1 MLNSFRNFTKSFWAK
16 ILLVIIIIPFVF
28 WGMGGV
34 FSGGSQNTLAKIN
47 NYNISTKDFEEYIYS
62 LNINPEIIRKN
73 IDNSMIEQLL
83 SGLINKT
90 TLALQSEDL
99 EIVLSDNILSEIIKK
114 DEKFLDKNNQF
125 SRTKYEKFLIS
136 NNFSAV
142 LYEKNLKN
150 EVTNKLL
157 FNYISGGTFPP
168 SFLVKNTY
176 DYQNKKLIVQAISLN
191 PLYKKEQ
198 DFDETS
204 IKRYIDDNRDNL
216 KEDFIS
222 IRFASI
228 NPLSLVDSKEFNELF
243 FEKIDEI
250 ENLIINDTNYEE
262 IVKNYNLNVTPIKS
276 INKNGDNENGIL
288 QENISQDLV
297 SKIFELKFKEV
308 NDINLLEY
316 ENEFALVIIDE
327 IKNSIPNI
335 VSKKFN
341 EKIIKGLIN
350 RDIFEYNTKLMAKI
364 KTNSLI
370 ESDFVQLA
378 KENRTDIRD
387 ISINGIRDNNFF
399 STKSN
404 NQIFKLREK
413 NFTIVDEIEKNKT
426 FLVWVREIQK
436 PSLNKASDEYDK
448 YYHETI
454 RGLKNNIYSSFDHYI
469 NQKYKVEIN
478 YKTLERLKNILDD
491 N

>member
-34 FSGGSQNTLAKIN
+34 FRGGSQNTVAKIN
-47 NYNISTKDFEEYIYS
+47 NYNISTKNFMEHINS
-62 LNINPEIIRKN
+62 LNINPEIIREN
-73 IDNSMIEQLL
+73 INNSIIEQLL
-83 SGLINKT
+83 SDLINKT
-90 TLALQSEDL
+90 TLSLQSKDL

-136 NNFSAV
+136 NNFNAA

-150 EVTNKLL
+150 EQTNKLL
-157 FNYISGGTFPP
+157 FNYVSGGTFPP

-176 DYQNKKLIVQAISLN
+176 DYQNKKLTVQAISLN

-198 DFDETS
+198 DFDEAS
-204 IKRYIDDNRDNL
+204 IKKYIDDNRDNL

-250 ENLIINDTNYEE
+250 ENLIINDANYEE
-262 IVKNYNLNVTPIKS
+262 IVKNYNLNVTTVKL
-276 INKNGDNENGIL
+276 INKDGNNENGIL
-288 QENISQDLV
+288 QKNVNQGLIN
-297 SKIFELKFKEV
+297 KIFELKFKEV
-308 NDINLLEY
+308 KDINLLEY
-316 ENEFALVIIDE
+316 ENEYALVVIDE

-335 VSKKFN
+335 TSKKFK
-341 EKIIKGLIN
+341 EKIIRGLIN

-364 KTNSLI
+364 KTNSLT

-378 KENRTDIRD
+378 KTSQIDIKD
-387 ISINGIRDNNFF
+387 ISINDIRDNNFF

-413 NFTIVDEIEKNKT
+413 NFTIVDEIEKNQT
-426 FLVWVREIQK
+426 FLILVKEIQK
-436 PSLNKASDEYDK
+436 TNLDKTSDEYDK
-448 YYHETI
+448 YYYETVI
-454 RGLKNNIYSSFDHYI
+454 SLKNNIYSSFDHYI

-478 YKTLERLKNILDD
+478 YQTLERLKNYYR
-491 N
+491 

>member
-1 MLNSFRNFTKSFWAK
+1 MLNSFRNFSKSFWAK

-34 FSGGSQNTLAKIN
+34 FRGGSQNTVAKVN
-47 NYNISTKDFEEYIYS
+47 NNNISTKNFMEHINS
-62 LNINPEIIRKN
+62 LNINPEVIREN
-73 IDNSMIEQLL
+73 IDNSIIEQLL
-83 SGLINKT
+83 SGLINKNI
-90 TLALQSEDL
+90 LSLQSKDL

-136 NNFSAV
+136 NNFNAAF
-142 LYEKNLKN
+142 YEKNLKN
-150 EVTNKLL
+150 EQTNKLL
-157 FNYISGGTFPP
+157 FNYVSGGTFPP
-168 SFLVKNTY
+168 NFMVKNTY

-243 FEKIDEI
+243 FKKIDEI
-250 ENLIINDTNYEE
+250 ENLIINDANYEE
-262 IVKNYNLNVTPIKS
+262 IVKNYNLNVTAVKL
-276 INKNGDNENGIL
+276 INKDGNNENGIL
-288 QENISQDLV
+288 QENINQDLIN
-297 SKIFELKFKEV
+297 KIFELKFKEV
-308 NDINLLEY
+308 KDINLLEY
-316 ENEFALVIIDE
+316 ENEYALVVIDE

-335 VSKKFN
+335 ASKTFK

-364 KTNSLI
+364 KTNSLT

-378 KENRTDIRD
+378 KTSQIDIKD
-387 ISINGIRDNNFF
+387 ISINDIRDNNFF

-404 NQIFKLREK
+404 DQIFKLREK
-413 NFTIVDEIEKNKT
+413 DFTIVDEIKKNQT
-426 FLVWVREIQK
+426 FLILVKEIQK
-436 PSLNKASDEYDK
+436 TNLDKTSDEYDK
-448 YYHETI
+448 YYYETVI
-454 RGLKNNIYSSFDHYI
+454 SLKNNIYSSFDHYI

-478 YKTLERLKNILDD
+478 YQTLERLKNYYR
-491 N
+491 

>member
-34 FSGGSQNTLAKIN
+34 FRGGSQNTVAKIN
-47 NYNISTKDFEEYIYS
+47 NYNISTKNFMEYINS
-62 LNINPEIIRKN
+62 LNINPEIIREN
-73 IDNSMIEQLL
+73 IDNSIIEQLL
-83 SGLINKT
+83 SDLINKT
-90 TLALQSEDL
+90 TLSLQSKDL

-125 SRTKYEKFLIS
+125 SRIKYEKFLIS

-150 EVTNKLL
+150 EQTNKLL
-157 FNYISGGTFPP
+157 FNYVSGGTFPP

-198 DFDETS
+198 DFDEAS
-204 IKRYIDDNRDNL
+204 IKKYIDDNRDNL

-250 ENLIINDTNYEE
+250 ENLIINDANYEE
-262 IVKNYNLNVTPIKS
+262 IVKNYNLNVIAVKL
-276 INKNGDNENGIL
+276 INQNGNNENGIL
-288 QENISQDLV
+288 QENINQDLIN
-297 SKIFELKFKEV
+297 KIFELKFKEV
-308 NDINLLEY
+308 KDINLLEY
-316 ENEFALVIIDE
+316 ENEYAIVVIDE
-327 IKNSIPNI
+327 TKNSIPNI
-335 VSKKFN
+335 TSKKFK

-364 KTNSLI
+364 KTNSLT

-378 KENRTDIRD
+378 KESRTDIED

-426 FLVWVREIQK
+426 FLIWVREIQK

-448 YYHETI
+448 YYYETI
-454 RGLKNNIYSSFDHYI
+454 IGLKNNIYSSFDHYI

-478 YKTLERLKNILDD
+478 YKTLDRLKNYFR
-491 N
+491 

>member
-34 FSGGSQNTLAKIN
+34 FSGGSQKTLAKIN
-47 NYNISTKDFEEYIYS
+47 NYNISTKDFEEHINA
-62 LNINPEIIRKN
+62 LNINQEIIREN
-73 IDNSMIEQLL
+73 IDNSIIEQLL
-83 SGLINKT
+83 SDLINKT

-99 EIVLSDNILSEIIKK
+99 EIVLSDSILYEIIRK
-114 DEKFLDKNNQF
+114 DEKFLDSNNQF
-125 SRTKYEKFLIS
+125 SRIKYEKFLIS

-150 EVTNKLL
+150 EQTNKLL
-157 FNYISGGTFPP
+157 FNYVSGGTFPP

-228 NPLSLVDSKEFNELF
+228 NPSSLVDSKEFNELF

-250 ENLIINDTNYEE
+250 ENLIINGSNYEK
-262 IVKNYNLNVTPIKS
+262 IIKNYNLNVTPIKS

-364 KTNSLI
+364 KTNSLT

-378 KENRTDIRD
+378 KESRTDIRD

-426 FLVWVREIQK
+426 FLIWVREIQK

-448 YYHETI
+448 YYYETI
-454 RGLKNNIYSSFDHYI
+454 IGLKNNIYSSFEQYI

-478 YKTLERLKNILDD
+478 YQTLDRLKNYFR
-491 N
+491 

>member
-34 FSGGSQNTLAKIN
+34 FRGGSQNTVAKIN
-47 NYNISTKDFEEYIYS
+47 NYNISTKDFMEHVSS
-62 LNINPEIIRKN
+62 LNINPEIIREN
-73 IDNSMIEQLL
+73 IDNSIIEQLV
-83 SGLINKT
+83 SDLINKT
-90 TLALQSEDL
+90 TLSLQSENL
-99 EIVLSDNILSEIIKK
+99 KIVLSDNMLSEIIKN

-125 SRTKYEKFLIS
+125 SRTKYEKFLLS
-136 NNFSAV
+136 NNFGAA

-150 EVTNKLL
+150 EQTNKLL
-157 FNYISGGTFPP
+157 FNYVSGGTFPP

-250 ENLIINDTNYEE
+250 ENLIINGSNYEK
-262 IVKNYNLNVTPIKS
+262 IIKNYNLNVTPIKS

-297 SKIFELKFKEV
+297 NKIFELKFKEV

-350 RDIFEYNTKLMAKI
+350 RNIFEYNTKLMAKI
-364 KTNSLI
+364 KTNSLT
-370 ESDFVQLA
+370 ESDFVLLA
-378 KENRTDIRD
+378 RKNQVDIKD

-426 FLVWVREIQK
+426 FLIWVREIQK

-448 YYHETI
+448 YYYETI
-454 RGLKNNIYSSFDHYI
+454 IGLKNNIYSSFDHYI

-478 YKTLERLKNILDD
+478 YKTLERLKNYLR
-491 N
+491 

>member
-1 MLNSFRNFTKSFWAK
+1 MLNSFRNFAKSFWAK

-34 FSGGSQNTLAKIN
+34 FRGGSQNTVAKIN
-47 NYNISTKDFEEYIYS
+47 NYNISTKNFMEYINS
-62 LNINPEIIRKN
+62 LNINPEIIREN
-73 IDNSMIEQLL
+73 INNSIIEQLL
-83 SGLINKT
+83 SDLINKT
-90 TLALQSEDL
+90 TLSLQSKDL
-99 EIVLSDNILSEIIKK
+99 EIILSDNILSEIIKK

-136 NNFSAV
+136 NNFNAA

-150 EVTNKLL
+150 EQINKLL
-157 FNYISGGTFPP
+157 FNYVSGGTFPP

-176 DYQNKKLIVQAISLN
+176 DYQNKKLTVQAISLN

-198 DFDETS
+198 DFDEAS
-204 IKRYIDDNRDNL
+204 IKKYIDDNRDNL

-250 ENLIINDTNYEE
+250 ENLIINDANYEE
-262 IVKNYNLNVTPIKS
+262 IVKNYNLNVTAVKL
-276 INKNGDNENGIL
+276 INKDGNNENGIL
-288 QENISQDLV
+288 QENINQNLIN
-297 SKIFELKFKEV
+297 KIFKLKFKEV
-308 NDINLLEY
+308 KDINLLEY
-316 ENEFALVIIDE
+316 ENEYALVVIDE

-335 VSKKFN
+335 TSKRFK

-364 KTNSLI
+364 KTNSLT

-378 KENRTDIRD
+378 KESRTDIED

-413 NFTIVDEIEKNKT
+413 NFTIVDEIEKNQT
-426 FLVWVREIQK
+426 FLILVKEIQK
-436 PSLNKASDEYDK
+436 TNLDKTSDEYDK
-448 YYHETI
+448 YYYETVI
-454 RGLKNNIYSSFDHYI
+454 SLKNNIYSSFDHYI

-478 YKTLERLKNILDD
+478 YQTLERLKNYYR
-491 N
+491 

>member
-136 NNFSAV
+136 NNFSAA

-150 EVTNKLL
+150 EQANKLL
-157 FNYISGGTFPP
+157 FNYVSGGTFPP

-176 DYQNKKLIVQAISLN
+176 NYQNKKLIVQAISLN

-250 ENLIINDTNYEE
+250 ENLIINDANYEE
-262 IVKNYNLNVTPIKS
+262 IVKNYNLNVTTVKL
-276 INKNGDNENGIL
+276 INKGGNNENGIL
-288 QENISQDLV
+288 QKNVNQGLIN
-297 SKIFELKFKEV
+297 KIFELKFKEV
-308 NDINLLEY
+308 KDINLLEY
-316 ENEFALVIIDE
+316 ENEYALVIIDE

-335 VSKKFN
+335 TSKKFK

-364 KTNSLI
+364 KTNSLT

-378 KENRTDIRD
+378 KESRTDIRD

-454 RGLKNNIYSSFDHYI
+454 IGLKNNIYSSFDHYI

-478 YKTLERLKNILDD
+478 YKTLERLKNYLR
-491 N
+491 

>member
-62 LNINPEIIRKN
+62 LNINPEIIREN

-157 FNYISGGTFPP
+157 FNYVSGGTFPP

-176 DYQNKKLIVQAISLN
+176 NYQNKKLIVQAISLN

-250 ENLIINDTNYEE
+250 ENLIINGSNYEK
-262 IVKNYNLNVTPIKS
+262 IIKNYNLNVTPIKS

-364 KTNSLI
+364 KTNSLT

-378 KENRTDIRD
+378 KESRTDIED

-426 FLVWVREIQK
+426 FLIWVREIQK

-448 YYHETI
+448 YYYETI
-454 RGLKNNIYSSFDHYI
+454 IDIKNNIYSSFDFYI

-478 YKTLERLKNILDD
+478 YQTLDRLKNYFR
-491 N
+491 

>member
-136 NNFSAV
+136 NNFSAA

-157 FNYISGGTFPP
+157 FNYVSGGTFPP

-250 ENLIINDTNYEE
+250 ENLIINGSNYEK
-262 IVKNYNLNVTPIKS
+262 IIKNYNLNVTPIKS

-364 KTNSLI
+364 KTNSLT

-378 KENRTDIRD
+378 KESRTDIED

-413 NFTIVDEIEKNKT
+413 NFTIVDEIEKNKN
-426 FLVWVREIQK
+426 FLVWVKEIQK
-436 PSLNKASDEYDK
+436 PSLDKTSDEYDK

-454 RGLKNNIYSSFDHYI
+454 IGLKNNIYSSFDHYI

-478 YKTLERLKNILDD
+478 YKTLERLKNYLR
-491 N
+491 

>member
-34 FSGGSQNTLAKIN
+34 FRGGSQNTVAKVN
-47 NYNISTKDFEEYIYS
+47 NNNISTKNFMEHINS
-62 LNINPEIIRKN
+62 LNINPEVIREN
-73 IDNSMIEQLL
+73 IDNSIIEQLL
-83 SGLINKT
+83 SGLINKNI
-90 TLALQSEDL
+90 LSLQSKDL

-125 SRTKYEKFLIS
+125 SRIKYEKFLIS
-136 NNFSAV
+136 NNFNAA
-142 LYEKNLKN
+142 LYEKNLRN
-150 EVTNKLL
+150 EQTNKLL
-157 FNYISGGTFPP
+157 FNYVSGGTFPP

-176 DYQNKKLIVQAISLN
+176 DYQNKKLTVQAISLN

-250 ENLIINDTNYEE
+250 ENLIINDANYEE
-262 IVKNYNLNVTPIKS
+262 IVKNYNLNVTTVKL
-276 INKNGDNENGIL
+276 INKDGNNENGIL
-288 QENISQDLV
+288 QENINQNLIN
-297 SKIFELKFKEV
+297 KIFELKFKEV
-308 NDINLLEY
+308 KDINLLEY
-316 ENEFALVIIDE
+316 ENEYALVVIDE
-327 IKNSIPNI
+327 IKNFIPNI
-335 VSKKFN
+335 TSKKFK
-341 EKIIKGLIN
+341 EKIIRGLIN

-364 KTNSLI
+364 KTNSLT

-378 KENRTDIRD
+378 KTSQIDIKD
-387 ISINGIRDNNFF
+387 ISINDIRDNNFF

-413 NFTIVDEIEKNKT
+413 DFTIVDEIEKNQT
-426 FLVWVREIQK
+426 FLILVKEIQK
-436 PSLNKASDEYDK
+436 TNLDKTSDEYDK
-448 YYHETI
+448 YYYETVI
-454 RGLKNNIYSSFDHYI
+454 SLKNNIYSSFDHYI

-478 YKTLERLKNILDD
+478 YQTLERLKNYYR
-491 N
+491 

>member
-47 NYNISTKDFEEYIYS
+47 NYNISTKNFMEHINA
-62 LNINPEIIRKN
+62 LNINQEIIRDN
-73 IDNSMIEQLL
+73 INNSIIEQLL
-83 SGLINKT
+83 SDLINKT
-90 TLALQSEDL
+90 TLSLQSEDL
-99 EIVLSDNILSEIIKK
+99 EIVLSDNILYEIIKN
-114 DEKFLDKNNQF
+114 DEKFLDSNNQF

-142 LYEKNLKN
+142 LYEKNLRN
-150 EVTNKLL
+150 EQANKLL
-157 FNYISGGTFPP
+157 FNYVSGGTFPP

-250 ENLIINDTNYEE
+250 ENLIINGSNYEK
-262 IVKNYNLNVTPIKS
+262 IIKNYNLNVTPIKS

-335 VSKKFN
+335 TSKKFK

-364 KTNSLI
+364 KTNSLT

-378 KENRTDIRD
+378 KESRTDIED

-426 FLVWVREIQK
+426 FLIWVREIQK
-436 PSLNKASDEYDK
+436 PRLNKASDEYDK
-448 YYHETI
+448 YYYETI
-454 RGLKNNIYSSFDHYI
+454 IGLKNNIYSSFEQYI

-478 YKTLERLKNILDD
+478 YQTLDRLKNYFR
-491 N
+491 

>member
-1 MLNSFRNFTKSFWAK
+1 MLNSFRNFAKSFWAK

-34 FSGGSQNTLAKIN
+34 FRGGSQNTVAKIN
-47 NYNISTKDFEEYIYS
+47 NYNISTKNFMEHINS
-62 LNINPEIIRKN
+62 LNINPEIIREN
-73 IDNSMIEQLL
+73 INNSIIEQLL
-83 SGLINKT
+83 SDLINKT
-90 TLALQSEDL
+90 TLSLQSKDL

-125 SRTKYEKFLIS
+125 SRIKYEKFLIS
-136 NNFSAV
+136 NNFNAA

-150 EVTNKLL
+150 EQTNKLL
-157 FNYISGGTFPP
+157 FNYVSGGTFPP

-176 DYQNKKLIVQAISLN
+176 DYQNKKLTIQAISLN

-198 DFDETS
+198 DFDEAS
-204 IKRYIDDNRDNL
+204 IKKYIDDNQDNL

-222 IRFASI
+222 IRFTSI

-250 ENLIINDTNYEE
+250 ENLIINDANYE
-262 IVKNYNLNVTPIKS
+262 IIIKNYNLNVTTIKL
-276 INKNGDNENGIL
+276 INKDGNNENGIL
-288 QENISQDLV
+288 QENINQNLIN
-297 SKIFELKFKEV
+297 KIFKLKFKEV
-308 NDINLLEY
+308 KDINLLEY
-316 ENEFALVIIDE
+316 ENEYALVVIDE

-335 VSKKFN
+335 TSKKFK
-341 EKIIKGLIN
+341 EKIIRSLIN

-364 KTNSLI
+364 KTNSLT

-378 KENRTDIRD
+378 KTSQIDIKD
-387 ISINGIRDNNFF
+387 ISINDIRDNNFF

-413 NFTIVDEIEKNKT
+413 NFTIVDEIEKNQT
-426 FLVWVREIQK
+426 FLILVKEIQK
-436 PSLNKASDEYDK
+436 TNLDKTSDEYDK
-448 YYHETI
+448 YYYETVI
-454 RGLKNNIYSSFDHYI
+454 SLKNNIYSSFDHYI

-478 YKTLERLKNILDD
+478 YRTLEKLKNYFR
-491 N
+491 

>member
-16 ILLVIIIIPFVF
+16 ILLLIIIIPFVF

-47 NYNISTKDFEEYIYS
+47 NYNISTKNFMEHINA

-73 IDNSMIEQLL
+73 IDNSIIEQLL
-83 SGLINKT
+83 SDLINKT
-90 TLALQSEDL
+90 TLDLQSADL
-99 EIVLSDNILSEIIKK
+99 EIVLSDNILSKIIKK
-114 DEKFLDKNNQF
+114 DEKFFDKNNQF

-150 EVTNKLL
+150 KQANKLL

-168 SFLVKNTY
+168 RFLVKNTY

-191 PLYKKEQ
+191 SLYKKEQ

-204 IKRYIDDNRDNL
+204 IKRYIDDNQDNL

-228 NPLSLVDSKEFNELF
+228 SPLSLVDSKEFNELF

-250 ENLIINDTNYEE
+250 ENLIINGSNYEK

-308 NDINLLEY
+308 KDINLLEY
-316 ENEFALVIIDE
+316 ENEYAIVVIDE

-335 VSKKFN
+335 ASKKFK

-364 KTNSLI
+364 KTNSLT

-378 KENRTDIRD
+378 KESRTDIED

-426 FLVWVREIQK
+426 FLIWVREIQK

-454 RGLKNNIYSSFDHYI
+454 IGLKNNIYSSFDHYI

-478 YKTLERLKNILDD
+478 YKTLERLKNYLR
-491 N
+491 

>member
-34 FSGGSQNTLAKIN
+34 FRGGSQNILAKIN
-47 NYNISTKDFEEYIYS
+47 NYNISTKNFMEHINA
-62 LNINPEIIRKN
+62 LNINQEIIRDN
-73 IDNSMIEQLL
+73 INNSIIEQLL
-83 SGLINKT
+83 SDLINKT

-99 EIVLSDNILSEIIKK
+99 EIVLSDNILYEIIKK
-114 DEKFLDKNNQF
+114 DEKFLDNNNQF

-150 EVTNKLL
+150 EQTNKLL
-157 FNYISGGTFPP
+157 FNYVSGGTFPP

-176 DYQNKKLIVQAISLN
+176 DYQYKKLIVQAISLN

-250 ENLIINDTNYEE
+250 ENLIINDANYEE
-262 IVKNYNLNVTPIKS
+262 IVKNYNLNVTTVKL
-276 INKNGDNENGIL
+276 INNDGNNENGIL
-288 QENISQDLV
+288 QKNVNQGLIN
-297 SKIFELKFKEV
+297 KIFELKFKEV
-308 NDINLLEY
+308 KDINLLEY
-316 ENEFALVIIDE
+316 ENEYAIVVIDE
-327 IKNSIPNI
+327 TKNSIPNI
-335 VSKKFN
+335 TSKKFK

-364 KTNSLI
+364 KTNSLT

-378 KENRTDIRD
+378 KESRTDIED

-413 NFTIVDEIEKNKT
+413 NFTIVDEIEKNQT
-426 FLVWVREIQK
+426 FLILVKEIQK

-454 RGLKNNIYSSFDHYI
+454 IGLKNNIYSSFDHYI

-478 YKTLERLKNILDD
+478 YKTLERLKNYFR
-491 N
+491 

>member
-16 ILLVIIIIPFVF
+16 ILLVIIVIPFVF
-28 WGMGGV
+28 WGMGSV
-34 FSGGSQNTLAKIN
+34 FSGGRQNTVAKIN
-47 NYNISTKDFEEYIYS
+47 NYNISTKNFMEHVNS
-62 LNINPEIIRKN
+62 LNINPEIIREN
-73 IDNSMIEQLL
+73 INNSIIEQLL
-83 SGLINKT
+83 SELINKT
-90 TLALQSEDL
+90 TLSLQSKDL
-99 EIVLSDNILSEIIKK
+99 NLILSDNILSEIIKK
-114 DEKFLDKNNQF
+114 DEKFFDKNNQF

-136 NNFSAV
+136 NNFSAA

-150 EVTNKLL
+150 EKINKLL
-157 FNYISGGTFPP
+157 FNYVSGGTFPP
-168 SFLVKNTY
+168 SFLIKNTY
-176 DYQNKKLIVQAISLN
+176 DYQNKKLAVQAISLN
-191 PLYKKEQ
+191 SLYKKEQ
-198 DFDETS
+198 DFDKAS
-204 IKRYIDDNRDNL
+204 IKNYIDDNRDNL

-222 IRFASI
+222 IRFAII

-250 ENLIINDTNYEE
+250 ENLIINGSNYEK
-262 IVKNYNLNVTPIKS
+262 IIKNYNLNVTPIKS
-276 INKNGDNENGIL
+276 INKNANNENGIL
-288 QENISQDLV
+288 QKNISQDLV

-350 RDIFEYNTKLMAKI
+350 RDIFEYNAKLIAKI
-364 KTNSLI
+364 NTNSLA
-370 ESDFVQLA
+370 ESDFVKLA
-378 KENRTDIRD
+378 KESQTDIEN

-454 RGLKNNIYSSFDHYI
+454 IGLKNNIYSSFDHYI

-478 YKTLERLKNILDD
+478 YKTLEKLKNYLR
-491 N
+491 

>member
-47 NYNISTKDFEEYIYS
+47 NYNISTKDFEEYIHS

-73 IDNSMIEQLL
+73 IDNSIIEQLL
-83 SGLINKT
+83 SELINKT
-90 TLALQSEDL
+90 TLALQTEDL
-99 EIVLSDNILSEIIKK
+99 EIVLSDNILSEIIKN

-125 SRTKYEKFLIS
+125 SRIKYEKFLIS

-150 EVTNKLL
+150 EKINKLL
-157 FNYISGGTFPP
+157 FNYVSGGTFPP

-191 PLYKKEQ
+191 HLYKKEQ

-228 NPLSLVDSKEFNELF
+228 NPSSLVDSKEFNELF

-250 ENLIINDTNYEE
+250 ENLIINGSNYEK
-262 IVKNYNLNVTPIKS
+262 IIKNYNLKLI
-276 INKNGDNENGIL
+276 
-288 QENISQDLV
+288 
-297 SKIFELKFKEV
+297 
-308 NDINLLEY
+308 
-316 ENEFALVIIDE
+316 
-327 IKNSIPNI
+327 
-335 VSKKFN
+335 SKKVT
-341 EKIIKGLIN
+341 IK
-350 RDIFEYNTKLMAKI
+350 
-364 KTNSLI
+364 
-370 ESDFVQLA
+370 
-378 KENRTDIRD
+378 
-387 ISINGIRDNNFF
+387 
-399 STKSN
+399 
-404 NQIFKLREK
+404 
-413 NFTIVDEIEKNKT
+413 
-426 FLVWVREIQK
+426 
-436 PSLNKASDEYDK
+436 
-448 YYHETI
+448 
-454 RGLKNNIYSSFDHYI
+454 
-469 NQKYKVEIN
+469 
-478 YKTLERLKNILDD
+478 
-491 N
+491 

>member
-99 EIVLSDNILSEIIKK
+99 EIVLSDNILYEIIKK
-114 DEKFLDKNNQF
+114 DEKFLDSNNQF

-150 EVTNKLL
+150 EQTNKLL
-157 FNYISGGTFPP
+157 FNYVSGGTFPP
-168 SFLVKNTY
+168 NFLVKNTY

-250 ENLIINDTNYEE
+250 ENLIINGSNYEK
-262 IVKNYNLNVTPIKS
+262 IIKNYNLNVTPIKS

-308 NDINLLEY
+308 KDINLLEY
-316 ENEFALVIIDE
+316 ENEYAIVVIDE

-335 VSKKFN
+335 VSKKFK

-364 KTNSLI
+364 KTNSLT

-378 KENRTDIRD
+378 KESRTDIED

-448 YYHETI
+448 YYYETI
-454 RGLKNNIYSSFDHYI
+454 IGLKNNIYSSFEQYI

-478 YKTLERLKNILDD
+478 YQTLDRLKNYFR
-491 N
+491 

>member
-1 MLNSFRNFTKSFWAK
+1 MLSSFRNFTKSFWAK
-16 ILLVIIIIPFVF
+16 IVIIIIIIPFVF

-34 FSGGSQNTLAKIN
+34 FSGGSQNTVAKIN
-47 NYNISTKDFEEYIYS
+47 NYNISTKNFMEHINA
-62 LNINPEIIRKN
+62 LNINQEIIREN
-73 IDNSMIEQLL
+73 IDNSIIEQLL
-83 SGLINKT
+83 SDLINKT

-99 EIVLSDNILSEIIKK
+99 EIVLSDNILYEIIKK
-114 DEKFLDKNNQF
+114 DEKFLDSNNQF

-150 EVTNKLL
+150 EQANKLL
-157 FNYISGGTFPP
+157 FNYVSGGTFPP

-250 ENLIINDTNYEE
+250 ENLIINGSNYEK
-262 IVKNYNLNVTPIKS
+262 IIKNYNLNVIPIKL
-276 INKNGDNENGIL
+276 INKDGDNENGIL

-364 KTNSLI
+364 KTNSLT

-378 KENRTDIRD
+378 KESRTDIED

-454 RGLKNNIYSSFDHYI
+454 IGLKNNIYSSFDHYI

-478 YKTLERLKNILDD
+478 YKTLERLKNYLR
-491 N
+491 